1 MFFLLISKRVLSAF
15 FKNVSY
21 IIKDYA
27 SFILKIYILQEIIS
41 QWNLFKLWDFVVYE
55 TLIEDL
61 NKISILQKI

>member
-41 QWNLFKLWDFVVYE
+41 QWNLFKL
-55 TLIEDL
+55 
-61 NKISILQKI
+61 